1 MIVLPSVVFVEFL
14 DYEEFVAVAFVV
26 MLNAFYIA
34 ATVVFQADTMA
45 VAVLLRDVSIEA
57 AIPDTLIVLLSL
69 IPKADWMLSRVLF
82 KLEAILVPKLAFV
95 VLELLSEALPVE
107 LEVVLNAF
115 KIAAIV

>member
-34 ATVVFQADTMA
+34 
-45 VAVLLRDVSIEA
+45 VLLRDLSIEA

-69 IPKADWMLSRVLF
+69 IPKADWILSRVLF